1 MNCIIWCITFLKSF
15 NHDWTFFLN
24 PFHPHTP
31 LNLTP
36 PPTKL
41 WSQTPNFTNLRSG
54 MSLPVVLWLEMPFL
68 FHEFPNLFSLFIA
81 SLRFYLKKCFLWKSF
96 RLKTNQVFPHRCSY
110 AYTRTGLFVFV
121 FFLSHW
127 CVLVS
132 HQIKSMA
139 YDRMHYLSPTSCLAL
154 RRQSISVEC

>member
-1 MNCIIWCITFLKSF
+1 MIEHFS
-15 NHDWTFFLN
+15 
-24 PFHPHTP
+24 
-31 LNLTP
+31 LTP
-36 PPTKL
+36 SIPTLLLISPLPQLNSGAKL
-41 WSQTPNFTNLRSG
+41 QILQISG
-54 MSLPVVLWLEMPFL
+54 PECLYQWFFWLEMPFL

>member
-121 FFLSHW
+121 FFFITLMCPCFPSDQKFGIRPYALP
-127 CVLVS
+127 VPN
-132 HQIKSMA
+132 IMP
-139 YDRMHYLSPTSCLAL
+139 SP
-154 RRQSISVEC
+154 

>member
-1 MNCIIWCITFLKSF
+1 MIEHFS
-15 NHDWTFFLN
+15 
-24 PFHPHTP
+24 
-31 LNLTP
+31 LTP
-36 PPTKL
+36 SIPTLLLISPLPQLNSGAKL
-41 WSQTPNFTNLRSG
+41 QILQISG
-54 MSLPVVLWLEMPFL
+54 PECLYQWFFWLEMPFL

-132 HQIKSMA
+132 HQIKSLA